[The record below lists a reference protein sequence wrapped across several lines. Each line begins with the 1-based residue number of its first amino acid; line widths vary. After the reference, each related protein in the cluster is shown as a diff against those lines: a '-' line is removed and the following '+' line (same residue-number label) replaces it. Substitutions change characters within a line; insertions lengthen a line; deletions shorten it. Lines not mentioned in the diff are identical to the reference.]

1 MLFLF
6 VVLMAGL
13 HPRVGVPTSILTMA
27 SLSIVGFV
35 TLALVHGQFDIDFNQ
50 ADQIVSV
57 GGRAAEPPL
66 EASQADL
73 LGFWL
78 AAVPVVVWGAPLGT
92 WVVHILRER
101 RLIIFVGL
109 LALAEVA
116 TTVIFLDDL
125 RSNTALLA
133 YFIGG
138 LALALVGVRVLRRH
152 RRAILG
158 LPRIPAARAGG

>member
-1 MLFLF
+1 M
-6 VVLMAGL
+6 
-13 HPRVGVPTSILTMA
+13 
-27 SLSIVGFV
+27 
-35 TLALVHGQFDIDFNQ
+35 
-50 ADQIVSV
+50 
-57 GGRAAEPPL
+57 
-66 EASQADL
+66 
-73 LGFWL
+73 
-78 AAVPVVVWGAPLGT
+78 
-92 WVVHILRER
+92 
-101 RLIIFVGL
+101 GL